1 MSSFTTKTPLR
12 GSKKLLR
19 PLSYRY
25 INYTEMFPPNIKQL
39 ISDTFN
45 DVIDPSSS
53 SDVIVPSSSSDVIVP
68 SVIPPIKR
76 DPISEIVQN
85 EQRDV
90 RIEVGE
96 GENARTFMVHSMVL
110 MHKAE
115 YFEKA
120 FSNPWVRIEDGV
132 KVFKKGF
139 IPPAAFEVIIE

>member
-45 DVIDPSSS
+45 DVID
-53 SDVIVPSSSSDVIVP
+53 PSSSSDVIVP

-132 KVFKKGF
+132 KVFKKKF
-139 IPPAAFEVIIE
+139 IPPVAFEVIIE